1 MASPVTL
8 NVSSVSLKELVSH
21 IIEDLEISDTEEE
34 MINTVNGVE
43 QEKIFQE
50 GKKYFHCKKGI
61 EYNLI

>member
-1 MASPVTL
+1 MYLRQV
-8 NVSSVSLKELVSH
+8 VSH

-34 MINTVNGVE
+34 MINTENGVE

-50 GKKYFHCKKGI
+50 GKKYFHCRKGM

>member
-1 MASPVTL
+1 M
-8 NVSSVSLKELVSH
+8 SH

-34 MINTVNGVE
+34 MVNTENGVE

-50 GKKYFHCKKGI
+50 GKEYFHCRKGM